1 MTSKKIKK
9 PGNPDKNNSYAQV
22 VFPLPL
28 SQEFTYNIPEE
39 LTQHI
44 ATGSIVS
51 APFRNSIKTGF
62 VTGLTGKTQ
71 GFAVKDIQDVLYDY
85 PVFNQD
91 MLKLARWMGDYYFT
105 SPGVVLQVMLPVR
118 LNRESVELISPG
130 PETKHLISSD
140 KKKLSQL
147 EQKIVEYVK
156 QREKIT
162 PKALRQLVGNRHL
175 YYTLDKLKR
184 RGLITVDRIISTR
197 KVKPKTQLFFRPVLT
212 LSAKKQEK
220 IFAGA
225 PVQAEMYRYILAHNP
240 VARTHLFRHF
250 PGKDS
255 SAASLLNKGLVEKF
269 EQEVSR
275 EYLADTIAAR
285 TTLPPLTA
293 AQQSVVDDIE
303 RKSQKKKFAAFML
316 HGVTGS
322 GKTRVYLELAHRVLN
337 QEEGMLFLVPEIAL
351 TNYFLATLRAQFG
364 EMVAVLHSRM
374 SEGER
379 YDSWRAILSGKK
391 QLVIGPRSAVFAPI
405 KNLKL
410 IIVDEEHDASY
421 KQHESPPYYHA
432 RDVAVFRGHMTN
444 ACVVL
449 GSATPSMES
458 YYNAQQGKYTLL
470 ELPERIDRTPLPEVR
485 LIDLRAE
492 TGGRKRK
499 RDVPLSGIS
508 DELFTA
514 LEERLKKD
522 EQVLLMQNRRGYST
536 FIQCCNC
543 GYIETCKHCKIT
555 LTYHKKSHKVM
566 CHFCGYSSKA
576 PLICPECGGSN
587 IRYSGIGTQQIEE
600 AITRH
605 FPGYRTIRMDLDT
618 TRTKSAHHRIT
629 AGFERGESD
638 IMVGTQMISK
648 GFDFG
653 RVNLVGVVS
662 ADTGLLMPEFRADE
676 KTFQLLTQAAGRA
689 GRRKEQGMV
698 LIQTYYPNRYSITAA
713 KHHDFHLFYEKE
725 SERRAELN
733 YPPFG
738 RMILLRFSGEDE
750 ANVSAAAVEIGR
762 ALRREGYRQ
771 FLLGPAPAPIEKIR
785 KMYRWQIFLKS
796 GKIADPNGRKIRAAA
811 HKAKETFDKLHRKKS
826 VIMTIDVDPIN
837 LL

>member
-1 MTSKKIKK
+1 MISETTKKSS
-9 PGNPDKNNSYAQV
+9 NPDKRTSYARV

-28 SQEFTYNIPEE
+28 DQEFTYGIPDE
-39 LTQHI
+39 LLQHI
-44 ATGSIVS
+44 APGSIVS

-62 VTGLTGKTQ
+62 VTALTGKTP
-71 GFAVKDIQDVLYDY
+71 GFAVKDIQDTLYDY

-91 MLKLARWMGDYYFT
+91 MLKLARWMSDYYFT
-105 SPGVVLQVMLPVR
+105 SPGNVLQMMLPVK
-118 LNRESVELISPG
+118 LNRESVELIFPG
-130 PETKHLISSD
+130 AEIKNLSSSD

-147 EQKIVEYVK
+147 EQKIIEQVK
-156 QREKIT
+156 KREKIT

-175 YYTLDKLKR
+175 YYTLDKLNR
-184 RGLITVDRIISTR
+184 RGLITIDRIISTK

-225 PVQAEMYRYILAHNP
+225 PVQADMYRYILAHNP
-240 VARTHLFRHF
+240 AARTRLLQHF

-255 SAASLLNKGLVEKF
+255 SAASLLKKGLIEKY

-275 EYLADTIAAR
+275 EYLADTAGTR
-285 TTLPPLTA
+285 DTLPPLTA
-293 AQQSVVDDIE
+293 AQQSVVNDIE
-303 RKSQKKKFAAFML
+303 KKSQKKKFAAFLL

-322 GKTRVYLELAHRVLN
+322 GKTRVYLELARFALN
-337 QEEGMLFLVPEIAL
+337 RGDGILFLVPEIAL
-351 TNYFLATLRAQFG
+351 TNYFLAMLRVQFG
-364 EMVAVLHSRM
+364 ESVAVLHSRM

-379 YDSWRAILSGKK
+379 YDSWRAILSDKK
-391 QLVIGPRSAVFAPI
+391 QLVIGPRSAVFAPL

-432 RDVAVFRGHMTN
+432 RDIAVLRGHLMN

-458 YYNAQQGKYTLL
+458 YYNAQQGKYSLL
-470 ELPERIDRTPLPEVR
+470 ELPERIDRTPLPAVR
-485 LIDLRAE
+485 LIDLRTE
-492 TGGRKRK
+492 TGEHKKK
-499 RDVPLSGIS
+499 RDAIFS
-508 DELFTA
+508 DELYSA

-536 FIQCCNC
+536 FIQCCDC

-566 CHFCGYSSKA
+566 CHFCGYSGKA
-576 PLICPECGGSN
+576 QLVCPECGGSN

-600 AITRH
+600 ALIQY

-618 TRTKSAHHRIT
+618 TRTKSAHLRIT
-629 AGFERGESD
+629 AEFERGESD
-638 IMVGTQMISK
+638 ILVGTQMISK

-662 ADTGLLMPEFRADE
+662 ADTSLLLPEFRADE
-676 KTFQLLTQAAGRA
+676 RTFQLLTQAAGRA
-689 GRRKEQGMV
+689 GRRKEQGVV
-698 LIQTYYPNRYSITAA
+698 LIQTYYPNQYSITAA
-713 KHHDFHLFYEKE
+713 KNQDFRLFYEKE
-725 SERRAELN
+725 SEKRSELN

-750 ANVSAAAVEIGR
+750 SKVTAAASETGR
-762 ALRREGYRQ
+762 ALRQAGYKQ

-785 KMYRWQIFLKS
+785 NMYRWQIFLKS
-796 GKIADPNGRKIRAAA
+796 GKKADPNGRKIRAAA
-811 HKAKETFDKLHRKKS
+811 HKAKETFEKLPHKKF
-826 VIMTIDVDPIN
+826 VIMSIDVDPIN